1 MQLFLTIIIGSLGDL
16 YIGYNCLVSYCTQ
29 KKLAKEKQHRKLI
42 EQMETKLGKSQSVT
56 QMKPNLAIEMSPSA
70 PECGRVH
77 IPDYQVQNQNSQ
89 STQHNQTFQ

>member
-1 MQLFLTIIIGSLGDL
+1 M
-16 YIGYNCLVSYCTQ
+16 
-29 KKLAKEKQHRKLI
+29 

-89 STQHNQTFQ
+89 STQHNQTFE